1 MDMDMI
7 DSERSKCSSSLA
19 AHNTVYTNGPRR
31 GKVFLPP
38 PPADK
43 QHVLAENPPPPSSSN
58 DCRVDDEASALSV
71 ENYANLFF
79 GSDDDDDNSLTLNSS
94 IQSLAMSKHHHC
106 WEPESHLNLP
116 TSSSSSSSTR
126 AASIVPLLPPTTDRR
141 KRRRV
146 SFTTSTPTIHT
157 LHTVPPSSTMT
168 PAEKSTSWL
177 QSTDIES
184 LKSSALSTIQTV
196 RKRISSNAR
205 EYKHRHKF
213 RALMVTIE
221 NETDSSIRGLEH
233 KVYRRKET
241 RRMLIQDVMDCQH
254 YISGLER
261 FGHVM
266 SMEEKRRLL
275 ANASLQKS
283 RVCVKRALLDARD
296 DYKEVYS
303 NNHHHGQHQYHGCI
317 PSPLRPEALKIRR
330 VSSGAVTDDD
340 GIAKSKSSIQSM

>member
-1 MDMDMI
+1 MM

-19 AHNTVYTNGPRR
+19 AHNGPRR

-38 PPADK
+38 PPPPADK
-43 QHVLAENPPPPSSSN
+43 QRVVSDNPSPPSSN

-106 WEPESHLNLP
+106 WEP
-116 TSSSSSSSTR
+116 SSSSTR
-126 AASIVPLLPPTTDRR
+126 AASIVPTDRR

-146 SFTTSTPTIHT
+146 SFTASTPTIHT

-168 PAEKSTSWL
+168 PAEKSTLWL

-184 LKSSALSTIQTV
+184 LKSSALSTIQSV
-196 RKRISSNAR
+196 RNRISSNAH

-213 RALMVTIE
+213 RALMVTL
-221 NETDSSIRGLEH
+221 ETETGSSIRGLEH

-241 RRMLIQDVMDCQH
+241 RRMLTQDVMDCQH

-266 SMEEKRRLL
+266 SMDEKRRLL

-283 RVCVKRALLDARD
+283 RVCVKRALLDACD
-296 DYKEVYS
+296 DYKEVLS
-303 NNHHHGQHQYHGCI
+303 
-317 PSPLRPEALKIRR
+317 SWAA
-330 VSSGAVTDDD
+330 VS
-340 GIAKSKSSIQSM
+340 